1 MEKSL
6 FSPGSGCWQTPRPL
20 SPHTQPTHASMIRT
34 SSPPRC
40 IQCCHSAT
48 RNLAQCLLVH
58 SGHKRQAATA
68 PCPCAVTAMRALKAA
83 PATAHGTASGG
94 ELMRAKTVWNV
105 IQNALWAWWADN
117 CMRLSAS
124 LAFYTALSLAPLVM
138 IVVGLAGLVTERQLV
153 TSQLAQQI
161 ELLMGPPG
169 RQLVGIILTTTE
181 PGGGT
186 VAAII
191 GFATLFIGATA
202 VFGELQAALNLIWE
216 VKPAPLR
223 GAWAML

>member
-1 MEKSL
+1 
-6 FSPGSGCWQTPRPL
+6 
-20 SPHTQPTHASMIRT
+20 
-34 SSPPRC
+34 
-40 IQCCHSAT
+40 
-48 RNLAQCLLVH
+48 
-58 SGHKRQAATA
+58 
-68 PCPCAVTAMRALKAA
+68 MRAQTYWSVTKSA
-83 PATAHGTASGG
+83 
-94 ELMRAKTVWNV
+94 V
-105 IQNALWAWWADN
+105 WAWWADN

-153 TSQLAQQI
+153 ANQLAQQI

-169 RQLVGIILTTTE
+169 RQLVGIIITTTE

-216 VKPAPLR
+216 VKPKPISGLWANVAAWLRQRFLSLAIVFSIAFLLVVSLVASAGLATAANYFR
-223 GAWAML
+223 GAAQ